1 MMGNRTKITNIT
13 MDDVTKE
20 ELIQYFFV
28 PDGCGGG
35 FRIPADK
42 VEFLVWV
49 ENKRNGTLLEAGQTA
64 QDAAMKNLNEYVS
77 LVKKANDEKD
87 IVKKLR
93 IFDEANAAY
102 KRYERFMDQANSVN
116 DKLSKNIMSL
126 VDQS

>member
-1 MMGNRTKITNIT
+1 MGNRHKITNVT
-13 MDDVTKE
+13 MEDVTKE

-64 QDAAMKNLNEYVS
+64 QDAAKKSLNEYVS

-87 IVKKLR
+87 VVKKLR
-93 IFDEANAAY
+93 IFDDANAAY
-102 KRYERFMDQANSVN
+102 KRYERFMAQADKVN
-116 DKLSKNIMSL
+116 GKLSKNIMSL
-126 VDQS
+126 VEDK

>member
-1 MMGNRTKITNIT
+1 MGNRTKITNIT
-13 MDDVTKE
+13 MDDVTKD

-28 PDGCGGG
+28 PEGCGGA
-35 FRIPADK
+35 FRIPANKDA
-42 VEFLVWV
+42 FLAWV

-64 QDAAMKNLNEYVS
+64 QDAAMKSLNEYVK
-77 LVKKANDEKD
+77 LVKKANDESD

-102 KRYERFMDQANSVN
+102 KRYERFMAQADSVN

>member
-1 MMGNRTKITNIT
+1 MI
-13 MDDVTKE
+13 
-20 ELIQYFFV
+20 FV

-116 DKLSKNIMSL
+116 DKLSQNIMSL

>member
-1 MMGNRTKITNIT
+1 MGNRTKITNIT

-64 QDAAMKNLNEYVS
+64 QDAAMKNLNEYVR
-77 LVKKANDEKD
+77 LIKKANDESD
-87 IVKKLR
+87 TVKKLR

-102 KRYERFMDQANSVN
+102 KRYERFMAQADKVN
-116 DKLSKNIMSL
+116 GKLSKNIMSL
-126 VDQS
+126 VEDQ

>member
-1 MMGNRTKITNIT
+1 MVQAYYWRKG
-13 MDDVTKE
+13 
-20 ELIQYFFV
+20 L
-28 PDGCGGG
+28 CGGG

-64 QDAAMKNLNEYVS
+64 QDAAMKSLNEYVK
-77 LVKKANDEKD
+77 L
-87 IVKKLR
+87 VKKLR

-102 KRYERFMDQANSVN
+102 KRYERFMAQADSVN

>member
-1 MMGNRTKITNIT
+1 MGNRTKITNVT
-13 MDDVTKE
+13 MEDVTKN
-20 ELIQYFFV
+20 ELIQYIFV
-28 PDGCGGG
+28 PEGCGGA
-35 FRIPADK
+35 FRIPANKDA
-42 VEFLVWV
+42 FLAWV

-116 DKLSKNIMSL
+116 DKLSKNIMKV
-126 VDQS
+126 VDQR

>member
-1 MMGNRTKITNIT
+1 MGNRTKITNVT
-13 MDDVTKE
+13 MEDATKN

-28 PDGCGGG
+28 PEGCGGA
-35 FRIPADK
+35 FRIPANKDA
-42 VEFLVWV
+42 FLAWV
-49 ENKRNGTLLEAGQTA
+49 ENKRKGTLLEAGQTA

-102 KRYERFMDQANSVN
+102 KRYERFTGQANSVN
-116 DKLSKNIMSL
+116 KNIMKV
-126 VDQS
+126 VDQR